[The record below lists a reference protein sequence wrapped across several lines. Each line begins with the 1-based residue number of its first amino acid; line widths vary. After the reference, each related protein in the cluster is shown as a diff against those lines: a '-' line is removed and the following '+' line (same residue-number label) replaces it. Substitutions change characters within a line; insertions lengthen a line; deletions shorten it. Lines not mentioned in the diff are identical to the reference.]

1 MLQTKNYSSYHDLS
15 LETAQY
21 IYEKMKSQLLG
32 SGKFNLGLATGN
44 SPKETYKHLIHLLSV
59 SHLDLSN
66 LHTFNLDEFYPLSQ
80 TANQSFFQEMFHEF
94 WQPLYDGNHSFNLAH
109 GHILNGE
116 KNDVEECTLYEKLI
130 KELGGIDLQVL
141 GLGPNGHIGFNEP
154 GSEVTSRTRKIT
166 ITKSSETALKKTYG
180 TIPEYGLTMG
190 IGTILEAREI
200 VLIATGES
208 KKEIFQKLIK
218 LEKPTLEIPAS
229 FLLTHSN
236 TAVFTDLVF

>member
-1 MLQTKNYSSYHDLS
+1 MLNIKNYSSYHDLS

-21 IYEKMKSQLLG
+21 IYGKIKSQLLKT
-32 SGKFNLGLATGN
+32 GKFNLGLATGN
-44 SPKETYKHLIHLLSV
+44 SPKDTYKHLIHLLSV

-80 TANQSFFQEMFHEF
+80 TADQSFFQEMFHGF
-94 WQPLYDGNHSFNLAH
+94 WLPLNEGNNTFNFTH

-116 KNDVEECTLYEKLI
+116 KNDSEECDRYEKLI
-130 KELGGIDLQVL
+130 KELGGIDLQIL

-154 GSEVTSRTRKIT
+154 GSEATSRTRKIT
-166 ITKSSETALKKTYG
+166 ITKSSKIALEKTYG

-200 VLIATGES
+200 VLIATGKS
-208 KKEIFQKLIK
+208 KKEVFQKLIK
-218 LEKPTLEIPAS
+218 LEKPTADIPAS
-229 FLLTHSN
+229 FLLNHPN
-236 TAVFTDLVF
+236 TTIFTDFN

>member
-1 MLQTKNYSSYHDLS
+1 MLSIKKYASYHNLS
-15 LETAQY
+15 LEAAQY
-21 IYEKMKSQLLG
+21 IYGKIKTQLLDT
-32 SGKFNLGLATGN
+32 GKFNLGLATGN
-44 SPKETYKHLIHLLSV
+44 SPKEMYKHLIRLLSV

-66 LHTFNLDEFYPLSQ
+66 FHTFNLDEFYPVLQ
-80 TANQSFFQEMFHEF
+80 TEDQSFFQEMFHEF
-94 WQPLYDGNHSFNLAH
+94 WQPLNEGNSSFNFAH

-116 KNDVEECTLYEKLI
+116 KSDAEECERYENLI

-154 GSEVTSRTRKIT
+154 GSSIDSRTRKIT

-200 VLIATGES
+200 VLIVTGES
-208 KKEIFQKLIK
+208 KKEVFQKLIK
-218 LEKPTLEIPAS
+218 LEKPTADIPAS
-229 FLLTHSN
+229 FLLTHPN
-236 TAVFTDLVF
+236 TIVFTDLT